1 MKTIKTN
8 CNAQSKWH
16 SDKYIFGNLVSKS
29 SKLRQTQP
37 DKKKCRLLRQ
47 KGNKRL
53 MCYESSKDILLNY
66 LRLPAFIQP
75 HIIQPP
81 SCDSAASCLCSN

>member
-29 SKLRQTQP
+29 PKLRQTQP
-37 DKKKCRLLRQ
+37 DTKKCRLLRQ

-53 MCYESSKDILLNY
+53 MC
-66 LRLPAFIQP
+66 
-75 HIIQPP
+75 
-81 SCDSAASCLCSN
+81 